1 MFTTARAALG
11 GVFVAGGSGSGSLTT
26 KGTPVRTLAIINQ
39 KGGCGKTT
47 TAINLSAVLAARG
60 LRTLLVD
67 LDPQSHCAAG
77 LAIPEERIER
87 DVSDLMALPDHKAL
101 DANRLLWRVGTN
113 LDLLPSRTK
122 LAAMEAAR
130 GQLAQLPNCE
140 RRLAL
145 ALERL
150 TEEAGRR
157 YDCCVIDCSPAIG
170 LLTYNA
176 LTAAEEVIIPVETSY
191 FSLQGASKQAA
202 TLRSLSRRLGT
213 RQTAR
218 LLATIHDPTST
229 LARDLLS
236 ELRERF
242 GHAVI
247 PGTIRLDPLLKE
259 AASYG
264 QPIHEYAPE
273 SVGAEDYAR
282 LGDYLIERAGLE
294 IEEPAIDEA
303 DLPTIEVLQRASPGA
318 RRAGRVEASRPAGA
332 GAGAGAE
339 PLAGPVFTPGRDADT
354 PETERRSTGSPGWTG
369 SPSGAASTT
378 GVGVQTQPGGGGGT
392 ATQAHH
398 QAAMDAAAA
407 IVVEPLSRM
416 EDLYQR
422 AQILQKKV
430 REATEAAGV
439 QTLPETIV
447 KRQVGALALVED
459 TAAPVKPPK
468 SVERLFGVRLS
479 GRRALFVQPATL
491 GRRVAIAGSFNGW
504 SVETHVMRRNDDLG
518 VHELSVELTAGEHAY
533 RLVVDGKWVNDPFN
547 AGTRPNEF
555 GELNSLIRV
564 DEPGRGV

>member
-1 MFTTARAALG
+1 M
-11 GVFVAGGSGSGSLTT
+11 
-26 KGTPVRTLAIINQ
+26 RTLAIINQ

-47 TAINLSAVLAARG
+47 TAINLSAVLASRG

-87 DVSDLMALPDHKAL
+87 DVSDLMALPEHKVL

-122 LAAMEAAR
+122 LAGMEAAR

-140 RRLAL
+140 RRLAM

-150 TEEAGRR
+150 TKEAGRH

-176 LTAAEEVIIPVETSY
+176 LTAAQEVIIPVETSY

-229 LARDLLS
+229 LARDLLG

-264 QPIHEYAPE
+264 QPILEYAPE

-294 IEEPAIDEA
+294 IEEPVIDEA
-303 DLPTIEVLQRASPGA
+303 DLPTIEVLQRAIPGS

-332 GAGAGAE
+332 E
-339 PLAGPVFTPGRDADT
+339 PMPGPVVTSGRDADT
-354 PETERRSTGSPGWTG
+354 PGTDRRSTGAPTWTG
-369 SPSGAASTT
+369 SPSNATATT
-378 GVGVQTQPGGGGGT
+378 VAGVQTQTGGGGGT
-392 ATQAHH
+392 ATQTEH
-398 QAAMDAAAA
+398 QAAMEAAAAA
-407 IVVEPLSRM
+407 IVVEPMSRM

-439 QTLPETIV
+439 QTLPETQI
-447 KRQVGALALVED
+447 KRRVGALALVED
-459 TAAPVKPPK
+459 TAAPVTPPK

-491 GRRVAIAGSFNGW
+491 GRRVSIAGSFNGW

-518 VHELSVELTAGEHAY
+518 VHELSVELTTGEHAY

-547 AGTRPNEF
+547 ASTRPNEF

>member
-1 MFTTARAALG
+1 M
-11 GVFVAGGSGSGSLTT
+11 
-26 KGTPVRTLAIINQ
+26 RTLAIINQ

-47 TAINLSAVLAARG
+47 TAINLSAVLASRG

-87 DVSDLMALPDHKAL
+87 DVSDLMALPEHKVL

-140 RRLAL
+140 RRLAM

-150 TEEAGRR
+150 TKEAGRH

-176 LTAAEEVIIPVETSY
+176 LTAAQEVIIPVETSY

-229 LARDLLS
+229 LARDLLG

-264 QPIHEYAPE
+264 QPILEYAPE
-273 SVGAEDYAR
+273 SVGAEDYSR
-282 LGDYLIERAGLE
+282 LGDYLIERAGIE
-294 IEEPAIDEA
+294 AEEPPVDEA
-303 DLPTIEVLQRASPGA
+303 DLPTIEVLQRAVPSS

-332 GAGAGAE
+332 E
-339 PLAGPVFTPGRDADT
+339 PVHGSSPVVTPGRDADM
-354 PETERRSTGSPGWTG
+354 PATERRSTGAPSWTG
-369 SPSGAASTT
+369 SPSNSGGSSTAT
-378 GVGVQTQPGGGGGT
+378 VAGVQTQ
-392 ATQAHH
+392 ATTEAASQSGS
-398 QAAMDAAAA
+398 QAAIDAAAA

-422 AQILQKKV
+422 AQVLQKKV

-439 QTLPETIV
+439 QTLPETQI
-447 KRQVGALALVED
+447 KRRVGALALVED
-459 TAAPVKPPK
+459 TAAPVTPPK

-491 GRRVAIAGSFNGW
+491 GRRVSIAGSFNGW

-547 AGTRPNEF
+547 ASTRPNEF

>member
-1 MFTTARAALG
+1 
-11 GVFVAGGSGSGSLTT
+11 
-26 KGTPVRTLAIINQ
+26 VRTLAIINQ

-47 TAINLSAVLAARG
+47 TAINLSAVLASRG

-87 DVSDLMALPDHKAL
+87 DVSDLMALPEHKAL

-140 RRLAL
+140 RRLAM

-150 TEEAGRR
+150 TKEAGRH

-176 LTAAEEVIIPVETSY
+176 LTAAQEVIIPVETSY

-264 QPIHEYAPE
+264 QPILEYAPE
-273 SVGAEDYAR
+273 SVGAEDYSR
-282 LGDYLIERAGLE
+282 LGDYLIERAGIE
-294 IEEPAIDEA
+294 AEEPAIDEA
-303 DLPTIEVLQRASPGA
+303 DLPTIEVLQRAVPSS

-332 GAGAGAE
+332 E
-339 PLAGPVFTPGRDADT
+339 PVSGPGHVVTPGRDADM
-354 PETERRSTGSPGWTG
+354 PATERRSTGAPSWTG
-369 SPSGAASTT
+369 SPSNSGGSGTVAVA
-378 GVGVQTQPGGGGGT
+378 GVQTQVT
-392 ATQAHH
+392 TEAASQSAS
-398 QAAMDAAAA
+398 QAAIDAAAA

-422 AQILQKKV
+422 AQVLQKKV

-439 QTLPETIV
+439 QTLPETQI
-447 KRQVGALALVED
+447 KRRVGALALVED
-459 TAAPVKPPK
+459 TAAPVTPPK

-491 GRRVAIAGSFNGW
+491 GRRVSIAGSFNGW
-504 SVETHVMRRNDDLG
+504 DAETHVMRRNDDLG

-547 AGTRPNEF
+547 ASTRPNEF